1 MAGWI
6 KVHREMLA
14 WEWYQDANTM
24 RVFLHLL
31 LTANYEDKKYKGVL
45 IKRGQCMISVKKLSE
60 DLRQTVRQTRT
71 ALDHLKSTGE
81 VTIESTNKFSLITIT
96 NYEKFQGV
104 EQIDKAVDNFRNDK
118 QNDMQSD
125 KQTAN
130 KQPKSDKQTT
140 NLHYLRNKESILSK
154 KLINTRA
161 RAREG
166 PVDKTNN
173 DDDLF
178 ASASKKWEERD
189 E

>member
-6 KVHREMLA
+6 KLHREMLA

-31 LTANYEDKKYKGVL
+31 LTANYEDKRYKGVL
-45 IKRGQCMISVKKLSE
+45 IKRGQCMTSIRKLAE
-60 DLRQTVRQTRT
+60 NLGLTVRHTRT
-71 ALDHLKSTGE
+71 ALDHLKATGE
-81 VTIESTNKFSLITIT
+81 VTMETTHKYSIITIA
-96 NYEKFQGV
+96 NYERFQGV
-104 EQIDKAVDNFRNDK
+104 EPTDKAVDNFKSDTLS
-118 QNDMQSD
+118 DTQSD
-125 KQTAN
+125 TVPTQ
-130 KQPKSDKQTT
+130 QGQKSDTVPTQ
-140 NLHYLRNKESILSK
+140 LHYLRNKESILSK

-166 PVDKTNN
+166 PVDKTND

-178 ASASKKWEERD
+178 ASASKSWEERN